1 MEKLVIKVRLS
12 GGISMLNAVKY
23 LLNRRLVLSGDGDM
37 GHYLLL
43 KELSYA
49 FEHLIGFL
57 YRVNAGYRET

>member
-1 MEKLVIKVRLS
+1 MKLRLS
-12 GGISMLNAVKY
+12 GGVSTLNTVKY
-23 LLNRRLVLSGDGDM
+23 LLKGRLVLPDVGDLGY
-37 GHYLLL
+37 YLVL